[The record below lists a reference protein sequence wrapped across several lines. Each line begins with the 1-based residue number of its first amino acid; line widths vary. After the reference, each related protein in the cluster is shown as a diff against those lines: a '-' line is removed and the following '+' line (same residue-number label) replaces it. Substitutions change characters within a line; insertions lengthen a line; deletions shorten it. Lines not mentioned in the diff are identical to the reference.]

1 MLETNCRIIKLGT
14 KIELEVRCIEIL
26 TAHVSSEL
34 KEKACSVLA
43 NQLGISAISK
53 SNSRFLYAFTDGRV
67 DSVPLDEDNLKVTLK
82 DSDRIEILKFSNPED
97 RPLIAQLI
105 ERQFVISVGQQ
116 SNLWRLSDSRRK
128 WYEPK
133 PFKTISG
140 IGAYQ
145 RYELSAI
152 AINNVGIGL
161 VVDISTAFFT
171 IDTIADFFGEN
182 QSELDRKRNQK
193 RFTRLSQRQ
202 KGQKGTLWYN
212 SGNIDCTCYFA
223 QFLAEKTCSTYRDIK
238 VNGDNYESLWEYYH
252 QRGVTSVQAEDSVA
266 LVSFSGIDHPQAVA
280 ANRLRLRV
288 MNEALPK
295 ELKQVDKIEEEERCQ
310 QIERFWEKMGDELFG
325 NDMLQVSS
333 GFWQPSREKIRQLNC
348 PDLLFGQSK
357 TLAAPADGRLSSYS
371 EYYRQKSKF
380 LDKHGC
386 VKVPPTVL
394 RNVYIAV
401 PTFIGQELGQKLG
414 KDLTSLL
421 SRWTRKSIN
430 PTVLTYDCFENA
442 IAQLRKTLLPGLV
455 VFVFEKEEPAIYFD
469 VSHNLPDWRIKRI
482 TAEKL
487 NEFDARAGKSRKGS
501 RDWQSFI
508 EKNSLDILQL
518 MDCIPWGFANP
529 QHYQAQLAI
538 DVGWDKRNYA
548 LSLLTN
554 TVNRNNTSCQLSTI
568 VDHKA
573 DSKKETINEIFLK
586 DQIVKLFKQGKRKKD
601 KPIDRVLVLRDG
613 RECGKELD
621 GVADAKGKLVESAV
635 FTQQVKVDV
644 VDVHKTYAK
653 GLRLWNR
660 NSQGEVQRVLEGTA
674 LFLDKHTVIL
684 ASTGAPTLNQGTP
697 NPVMLEAQTDDV
709 NMILVAED
717 FYAASQFNWSAPRT
731 AQRLAVTLKRTDDEL
746 KVHASQEIRLG
757 QLRGKSTETNEPKRV
772 GYS

>member
-1 MLETNCRIIKLGT
+1 MLETNCRIIESGT

-26 TAHVSSEL
+26 AAHVSHEL
-34 KEKACSVLA
+34 KEKVCSVLA
-43 NQLGISAISK
+43 NRSGISAISK
-53 SNSRFLYAFTDGRV
+53 SNSTFLYAFTDGRV

-105 ERQFVISVGQQ
+105 ERQFIISVGQQ
-116 SNLWRLSDSRRK
+116 SDLWRLSNSRRK

-152 AINNVGIGL
+152 AIDNVGIGL

-182 QSELDRKRNQK
+182 QSELDRKRNHK

-212 SGNIDCTCYFA
+212 SGNIDCTCYFS

-238 VNGDNYESLWEYYH
+238 VSGDNYESLWEYYR
-252 QRGVTSVQAEDSVA
+252 QRGVTSVQADDSVA
-266 LVSFSGIDHPQAVA
+266 LVSFSGIDHPQPVA

-295 ELKQVDKIEEEERCQ
+295 ELKQVDKIEEEERCR
-310 QIERFWEKMGDELFG
+310 QIDRFWNKLGVELFG
-325 NDMLQVSS
+325 NDMLRVSS
-333 GFWQPSREKIRQLNC
+333 GFWQPSQDKIRQLNC
-348 PDLLFGQSK
+348 PDLLFGQGK
-357 TLAAPADGRLSSYS
+357 ILAAPADGRLSSYS
-371 EYYRQKSKF
+371 EYYRQRSKF
-380 LDKHGC
+380 LDKYGC
-386 VKVPPTVL
+386 VKVPPTVI
-394 RNVYIAV
+394 RNIYIAV
-401 PTFIGQELGQKLG
+401 PDVIGKELGQKLG
-414 KDLTSLL
+414 RDTTNLL

-430 PTVLTYDCFENA
+430 STVLTYDCFENA

-487 NEFDARAGKSRKGS
+487 IEFDARADRSKKGS

-508 EKNSLDILQL
+508 EKNSLDVLQL
-518 MDCIPWGFANP
+518 MDCIPWGFANS

-601 KPIDRVLVLRDG
+601 KPIDKVLVLRDG
-613 RECGKELD
+613 RECGNELE
-621 GVADAKGKLVESAV
+621 GVADAKRKLVESAV
-635 FTQQVKVDV
+635 FTSQVQVDV

-660 NSQGEVQRVLEGTA
+660 NDKGEVQRVLEGTA
-674 LFLDKHTVIL
+674 LFLDRYTVIL

-697 NPVMLEAQTDDV
+697 NPVMLEAQTEDV
-709 NMILVAED
+709 DMILVAED
-717 FYAASQFNWSAPRT
+717 FYAASQFNWSSPRT
-731 AQRLAVTLKRTDDEL
+731 AQRLAITLKRTDDEL

-757 QLRGKSTETNEPKRV
+757 LLRGKSTNINEPKRI
-772 GYS
+772 GCS